1 MIINVFLLTIMLV
14 WADFI
19 LICFFLTETSAMDI
33 SGIDFDDD
41 IDDEAVKEENE
52 KAAKEKEAAEIAK
65 LWVTAKL
72 VHHLLTRHQNQQT
85 G

>member
-1 MIINVFLLTIMLV
+1 
-14 WADFI
+14 
-19 LICFFLTETSAMDI
+19 MDI

-41 IDDEAVKEENE
+41 IDDEAVKVKEENE

-72 VHHLLTRHQNQQT
+72 VHHLLTRHQNQ
-85 G
+85 

>member
-1 MIINVFLLTIMLV
+1 
-14 WADFI
+14 
-19 LICFFLTETSAMDI
+19 MDI

-41 IDDEAVKEENE
+41 IDDEAVKGENE

-72 VHHLLTRHQNQQT
+72 VHHLLTRHQNQ
-85 G
+85 